1 MDSQNKLC
9 HVTSIQPIL
18 LVVVHVYVCLLI
30 LCIIL
35 PYLNQE
41 GQEVESWSCPLFSIL
56 PMKLFHLNHNR
67 SPASFL
73 AGSKN
78 GMKMW
83 RFENNYGTIIINNNV
98 QDKVSVKTRK
108 HLPVLILL
116 FPIQYIQ
123 QLSSFDRRLN
133 PFPETQTQK
142 FGQFAY
148 YLKFTSQGRKKKTKN
163 ALCLHFWHSDI
174 PKYSKQFSFD
184 FLFILFATF
193 YIVNIISAIGIIYSS
208 KYFILNLEQDLA
220 FFSLFKGSNSNKGH

>member
-1 MDSQNKLC
+1 MSNK
-9 HVTSIQPIL
+9 I
-18 LVVVHVYVCLLI
+18 
-30 LCIIL
+30 
-35 PYLNQE
+35 
-41 GQEVESWSCPLFSIL
+41 W
-56 PMKLFHLNHNR
+56 K
-67 SPASFL
+67 
-73 AGSKN
+73 K
-78 GMKMW
+78 
-83 RFENNYGTIIINNNV
+83 
-98 QDKVSVKTRK
+98 
-108 HLPVLILL
+108 LPVSILL

-174 PKYSKQFSFD
+174 QKYPKQFSFD

-193 YIVNIISAIGIIYSS
+193 YIVNMISAIGIIYSS